1 MVRKAGTGKVCMKL
15 TTNNLKYFSIISIG
29 VALAYLVNKFQGAIS
44 PLFLSMVFGLVLV
57 NVGGWSKQGKE
68 AATFAARKCL
78 RLGVVL
84 LGFQISIDKFIEVGP
99 RGLLAVAIIVAGVFL
114 GLRFFAKRAGLS
126 DSLSTLI
133 AGGFAICGATAI
145 AAISST
151 RKSEERDVSYAV
163 ALVAL
168 CGTLSVFVIP
178 GMAHIFSLGDATAG
192 AWIGA
197 AVHDVGQVI
206 ATASLMS
213 PEALD
218 SAVIVKLTR
227 VVLLIPLIL
236 LLASRSGTGEK
247 KSLRTATPTFVI
259 AFVIC
264 ALVVNALS
272 LPDTAMTA
280 GKELSKILLSLG
292 LFGMGLGVK
301 WASIKALG
309 SKPLL
314 VGLVAWVACGGFA
327 LAVITAVGL

>member
-1 MVRKAGTGKVCMKL
+1 MKL
-15 TTNNLKYFSIISIG
+15 TANNLKYFSIIVVN
-29 VALAYLVNKFQGAIS
+29 VAIAYAVNKFEGAIS
-44 PLFLSMVFGLVLV
+44 PLFFSMVLGLIFV
-57 NVGGWSKQGKE
+57 NAGGWSSKGKE

-99 RGLLAVAIIVAGVFL
+99 RGLLAVAIIVSGVFL

-126 DSLSTLI
+126 DSLSTFI

-151 RKSEERDVSYAV
+151 RKGEERDVSYAV

-178 GMAHIFSLGDATAG
+178 GLASLFSLSDATAG

-236 LLASRSGTGEK
+236 FLSATNKDHAGEK

-259 AFVIC
+259 AFVLC
-264 ALVVNALS
+264 ALIVNALS
-272 LPDTAMTA
+272 LPETAITA
-280 GKELSKILLSLG
+280 GKELSKIFLSLG

-309 SKPLL
+309 AKPLL
-314 VGLVAWVACGGFA
+314 VGLVAWVVCGGFA
-327 LAVITAVGL
+327 LGVITAVGL

>member
-1 MVRKAGTGKVCMKL
+1 MKL
-15 TTNNLKYFSIISIG
+15 TTNNVKHFSIISAG
-29 VALAYLVNKFQGAIS
+29 VFLAYLVNRIEGAIS
-44 PLFLSMVFGLVLV
+44 PLFFSMVLGLIVV
-57 NVGGWSKQGKE
+57 NAGGWSDKGKE
-68 AATFAARKCL
+68 AATFAAKRCL
-78 RLGVVL
+78 RLGVVF
-84 LGFQISIDKFIEVGP
+84 LGFQISIDKFVEVGP
-99 RGLLAVAIIVAGVFL
+99 RGLLAVAIIVSGVFL
-114 GLRFFAKRAGLS
+114 GLRYFAKRSGLS
-126 DSLSTLI
+126 DSLSTFI

-178 GMAHIFSLGDATAG
+178 ALATLFDLSDATAG

-206 ATASLMS
+206 ATASVMS

-236 LLASRSGTGEK
+236 FLSASNKDKSGEK
-247 KSLRTATPTFVI
+247 KSLRTATPTFVLG
-259 AFVIC
+259 FVLC
-264 ALVVNALS
+264 ALIVNALS
-272 LPDTAMTA
+272 LPESAMTV
-280 GKELSKILLSLG
+280 GKELSKVLLSLG

-309 SKPLL
+309 AKPLI
-314 VGLVAWVACGGFA
+314 VGLVAWVVCGGFA
-327 LAVITAVGL
+327 LGVIAAVGL

>member
-1 MVRKAGTGKVCMKL
+1 MKL
-15 TTNNLKYFSIISIG
+15 TTSNLKYFSVISIF
-29 VALAYLVNKFQGAIS
+29 VALAYGISQLQGAIS
-44 PLFLSMVFGLVLV
+44 PLFISLLFGLALV
-57 NVGGWSKQGKE
+57 NTGLWGDGGRE
-68 AATFAARKCL
+68 AANFAAKRCM

-99 RGLLAVAIIVAGVFL
+99 KGLLAVVIIVTTVFL
-114 GLRFFAKRAGLS
+114 GLRYAAMKSGSSESF
-126 DSLSTLI
+126 STLI

-178 GMAHIFSLGDATAG
+178 PLANLLSLSDVTAG

-206 ATASLMS
+206 ATASLMG
-213 PEALD
+213 PTALD

-236 LLASRSGTGEK
+236 LLSYKTSEK
-247 KSLRTATPTFVI
+247 KSLKGATPVFVI
-259 AFVIC
+259 GFVAC
-264 ALVVNALS
+264 ALIVNALA
-272 LPDTAMTA
+272 LPESAINV
-280 GKELSKILLSLG
+280 GKESSKIFLSLG
-292 LFGMGLGVK
+292 LLGMGLSVK

-309 SKPLL
+309 AKPLVL
-314 VGLVAWVACGGFA
+314 GLLAWVTCGGFA
-327 LAVITAVGL
+327 LAVITSVGL

>member
-1 MVRKAGTGKVCMKL
+1 M
-15 TTNNLKYFSIISIG
+15 S
-29 VALAYLVNKFQGAIS
+29 
-44 PLFLSMVFGLVLV
+44 
-57 NVGGWSKQGKE
+57 
-68 AATFAARKCL
+68 
-78 RLGVVL
+78 
-84 LGFQISIDKFIEVGP
+84 
-99 RGLLAVAIIVAGVFL
+99 GVFL

-126 DSLSTLI
+126 DSLSTFI

-178 GMAHIFSLGDATAG
+178 GLASIFSLSDATAG

-206 ATASLMS
+206 AAASLMS

-227 VVLLIPLIL
+227 VVLLIPLIIFL
-236 LLASRSGTGEK
+236 SATSKDHGGEK
-247 KSLRTATPTFVI
+247 KSLRTATPTFVM
-259 AFVIC
+259 AFVLC

-272 LPDTAMTA
+272 LPETAITA
-280 GKELSKILLSLG
+280 GKELSKVFLSL
-292 LFGMGLGVK
+292 
-301 WASIKALG
+301 A
-309 SKPLL
+309 
-314 VGLVAWVACGGFA
+314 
-327 LAVITAVGL
+327 

>member
-1 MVRKAGTGKVCMKL
+1 MA
-15 TTNNLKYFSIISIG
+15 I
-29 VALAYLVNKFQGAIS
+29 AYTVNKFEGAIS
-44 PLFLSMVFGLVLV
+44 PLFMSMVFGLILV
-57 NVGGWSKQGKE
+57 NTVGWSEQGKE
-68 AATFAARKCL
+68 AATFAAKRCL

-84 LGFQISIDKFIEVGP
+84 LGFQISIDKFVEVGP
-99 RGLLAVAIIVAGVFL
+99 RGLLAVVIIVTGVFL
-114 GLRFFAKRAGLS
+114 GLRFAARRAGLS

-163 ALVAL
+163 AIVAL

-178 GMAHIFSLGDATAG
+178 FIAHLFSLSDATAG

-236 LLASRSGTGEK
+236 FLSAKSAEK
-247 KSLRTATPTFVI
+247 KSLRSATPTFVLG
-259 AFVIC
+259 FVVC
-264 ALVVNALS
+264 ALLVNALPLS
-272 LPDTAMTA
+272 DSTISF
-280 GKELSKILLSLG
+280 GKELSKIFLSIG
-292 LFGMGLGVK
+292 LFGKIGRAHV
-301 WASIKALG
+301 
-309 SKPLL
+309 
-314 VGLVAWVACGGFA
+314 
-327 LAVITAVGL
+327 

>member
-1 MVRKAGTGKVCMKL
+1 MKVTK
-15 TTNNLKYFSIISIG
+15 TNLFYFSIIALN
-29 VALAYLVNKFQGAIS
+29 VAVAYAVSKFEDAIS
-44 PLFLSMVFGLVLV
+44 PLFMSMVMGLIFV
-57 NVGGWSKQGKE
+57 NAGGWSENGKE
-68 AATFAARKCL
+68 AATFAAKRCL
-78 RLGVVL
+78 RIGVVL

-99 RGLLAVAIIVAGVFL
+99 RGLLAVVVIVAGVFL
-114 GLRFFAKRAGLS
+114 GLRFAAKKAGLS
-126 DSLSTLI
+126 ESLSTLI

-178 GMAHIFSLGDATAG
+178 LLAQFFSISDATAG

-206 ATASLMS
+206 ATASIMG

-236 LLASRSGTGEK
+236 FLSMSNSSEDGGK

-259 AFVIC
+259 GFVIC
-264 ALVVNALS
+264 ALLVNALS
-272 LPDTAMTA
+272 LPETVVDG
-280 GKELSKILLSLG
+280 GKELSKIFLSIG
-292 LFGMGLGVK
+292 LFGMGLGVR

-309 SKPLL
+309 AKPLV
-314 VGLVAWVACGGFA
+314 VGLGAWVVCGGFA
-327 LAVITAVGL
+327 LGVIRSVGL

>member
-1 MVRKAGTGKVCMKL
+1 VKL
-15 TTNNLKYFSIISIG
+15 TATNIKYFSIISIG
-29 VALAYLVNKFQGAIS
+29 VAIAYATNKFEGAIS
-44 PLFLSMVFGLVLV
+44 PLFMSMVLGLILV
-57 NVGGWSKQGKE
+57 NAGGWSDSGKG
-68 AATFAARKCL
+68 AATFAAKRCL
-78 RLGVVL
+78 RIGVVL

-99 RGLLAVAIIVAGVFL
+99 RGLIAVVLIVAGVFL
-114 GLRFFAKRAGLS
+114 GLRFAARRAGLT

-151 RKSEERDVSYAV
+151 RKSEEREVSYAV
-163 ALVAL
+163 AVVAL

-178 GMAHIFSLGDATAG
+178 VLAHLFSLSDATSG

-206 ATASLMS
+206 ATASIMG

-236 LLASRSGTGEK
+236 FLSTQNSEK
-247 KSLRTATPTFVI
+247 KSLRSATPTFVA

-264 ALVVNALS
+264 ALLVNALPLS
-272 LPDTAMTA
+272 ESTINI
-280 GKELSKILLSLG
+280 GKELSKIFLSIG
-292 LFGMGLGVK
+292 LFGMGLGVR
-301 WASIKALG
+301 WSSIKALG
-309 SKPLL
+309 AKPLM
-314 VGLVAWVACGGFA
+314 VGLTAWVLCGAFA
-327 LAVITAVGL
+327 LGVIRTVGL

>member
-1 MVRKAGTGKVCMKL
+1 MKL
-15 TTNNLKYFSIISIG
+15 TATNLKYFAIIVAG
-29 VALAYLVNKFQGAIS
+29 VALAYAVNKFEGAIS
-44 PLFLSMVFGLVLV
+44 PLFMSMVLGLIVV
-57 NVGGWSKQGKE
+57 NSGGWNENGKE
-68 AATFAARKCL
+68 AATFAAKRCL
-78 RLGVVL
+78 RIGVVL
-84 LGFQISIDKFIEVGP
+84 LGFQISIDKFMEVGP
-99 RGLLAVAIIVAGVFL
+99 KGLIAVLVIVTGVFF
-114 GLRFFAKRAGLS
+114 GLRFIGKKFGLT

-163 ALVAL
+163 AVVAL

-178 GMAHIFSLGDATAG
+178 LLANFFSLSDATAG

-236 LLASRSGTGEK
+236 FLSTNNVEK
-247 KSLRTATPTFVI
+247 KSLRSAAPTFVI
-259 AFVIC
+259 GFVIC
-264 ALVVNALS
+264 AIAVNALS
-272 LPDTAMTA
+272 LPESVITT
-280 GKELSKILLSLG
+280 GKELSKIFLSLG
-292 LFGMGLGVK
+292 LFGMGLGVR

-314 VGLVAWVACGGFA
+314 VGLGAWVVCGGFA
-327 LAVITAVGL
+327 LGVIRTVGL

>member
-1 MVRKAGTGKVCMKL
+1 MKVTK
-15 TTNNLKYFSIISIG
+15 TNLFYFSIIALN
-29 VALAYLVNKFQGAIS
+29 VAVAYAISKFEGAIS
-44 PLFLSMVFGLVLV
+44 PLFMSMVMGLIFV
-57 NVGGWSKQGKE
+57 NAGGWSDNGKE
-68 AATFAARKCL
+68 AATFAAKRCL
-78 RLGVVL
+78 RIGVVL

-99 RGLLAVAIIVAGVFL
+99 RGLLAVVVIVAGVFL
-114 GLRFFAKRAGLS
+114 GLRFAAKKAGLS
-126 DSLSTLI
+126 ESLSTLI

-163 ALVAL
+163 AVVAL

-178 GMAHIFSLGDATAG
+178 LLAHFFSLTDATAG

-206 ATASLMS
+206 ATASIMG

-236 LLASRSGTGEK
+236 ILSSKNTEK
-247 KSLRTATPTFVI
+247 KSLRSATPTFVI

-264 ALVVNALS
+264 ALVVNALPLS
-272 LPDTAMTA
+272 SETITV
-280 GKELSKILLSLG
+280 GKELSKIFLSRGPYRDWETDRKSTRLNSSHR
-292 LFGMGLGVK
+292 L
-301 WASIKALG
+301 
-309 SKPLL
+309 
-314 VGLVAWVACGGFA
+314 
-327 LAVITAVGL
+327 

>member
-1 MVRKAGTGKVCMKL
+1 MKL
-15 TTNNLKYFSIISIG
+15 TANNVKYFSIISVG
-29 VALAYLVNKFQGAIS
+29 VALAYLMNRFEGAIS
-44 PLFLSMVFGLVLV
+44 PLFLSMVLGLALV
-57 NVGGWSKQGKE
+57 NTLGWSEEGKE
-68 AATFAARKCL
+68 AATFAAKKCL
-78 RLGVVL
+78 RFGVVL

-99 RGLLAVAIIVAGVFL
+99 KGLLAVAIIVAGVFL
-114 GLRFFAKRAGLS
+114 GLRYFAKRAGLS
-126 DSLSTLI
+126 DSLSTFI

-178 GMAHIFSLGDATAG
+178 GLAAIFSLSDATAG

-236 LLASRSGTGEK
+236 FLSSTNKDHGSGK
-247 KSLRTATPTFVI
+247 RSLRTATPTFVI
-259 AFVIC
+259 GFVLC

-272 LPDTAMTA
+272 LPESAISA
-280 GKELSKILLSLG
+280 GKELSKIFLSLG

-301 WASIKALG
+301 WSSIKALG
-309 SKPLL
+309 AKPLI
-314 VGLVAWVACGGFA
+314 VGLVAWVVCGGFA
-327 LAVITAVGL
+327 LGVIEAVGL

>member
-1 MVRKAGTGKVCMKL
+1 MKL
-15 TTNNLKYFSIISIG
+15 TTNNVKHFSIISAG
-29 VALAYLVNKFQGAIS
+29 VFLAYLVNRIEGAIS
-44 PLFLSMVFGLVLV
+44 PLFFSMVLGLIVV
-57 NVGGWSKQGKE
+57 NAGGWSDKGKE
-68 AATFAARKCL
+68 AATFAAKRCL
-78 RLGVVL
+78 RLGVVF
-84 LGFQISIDKFIEVGP
+84 LGFQISIDKFVEVGP
-99 RGLLAVAIIVAGVFL
+99 RGLLAVAIIVSGVFL
-114 GLRFFAKRAGLS
+114 GLRYFAKRSGLS
-126 DSLSTLI
+126 DSLSTFI

-178 GMAHIFSLGDATAG
+178 VLATLFDLSDATAG

-206 ATASLMS
+206 ATASVMS

-236 LLASRSGTGEK
+236 FLSASNKDKSGEK
-247 KSLRTATPTFVI
+247 KSLRAATPTFVLG
-259 AFVIC
+259 FVAC
-264 ALVVNALS
+264 ALVVNALA
-272 LPDTAMTA
+272 LPDSAMTA
-280 GKELSKILLSLG
+280 GKELSKVLLSLG

-309 SKPLL
+309 AKPLI
-314 VGLVAWVACGGFA
+314 VGLVAWVLCGGFA
-327 LAVITAVGL
+327 LGVITAVGL

>member
-1 MVRKAGTGKVCMKL
+1 MKL
-15 TTNNLKYFSIISIG
+15 TATNIKYFSVILIG
-29 VALAYLVNKFQGAIS
+29 VSLAYLVNKFEGAIS
-44 PLFLSMVFGLVLV
+44 PLFMSMVLGLIFV
-57 NVGGWSKQGKE
+57 NAGGWSKNGKA

-84 LGFQISIDKFIEVGP
+84 LGFQISIDKFSEVGP
-99 RGLLAVAIIVAGVFL
+99 QGLLAVVIIVAGVFI
-114 GLRFFAKRAGLS
+114 GLRFVAKRAGLS
-126 DSLSTLI
+126 DSLSTFI

-178 GMAHIFSLGDATAG
+178 VLAQLFSLSDATAG

-236 LLASRSGTGEK
+236 FLSTNNVEK
-247 KSLRTATPTFVI
+247 KSLRSAAPTFVI
-259 AFVIC
+259 GFVIC
-264 ALVVNALS
+264 AIVVNALS
-272 LPDTAMTA
+272 LPESFITT
-280 GKELSKILLSLG
+280 GKELSKIFLSLG

-314 VGLVAWVACGGFA
+314 VGLGAWVVCGGFA
-327 LAVITAVGL
+327 LGVIRTVGL

>member
-1 MVRKAGTGKVCMKL
+1 MKL
-15 TTNNLKYFSIISIG
+15 TANNLKYFSIIAFN
-29 VALAYLVNKFQGAIS
+29 VAIAYAVSKFESAIS
-44 PLFLSMVFGLVLV
+44 PLFFSMVLGLIFV
-57 NVGGWSKQGKE
+57 NSGGWSSKGKE

-84 LGFQISIDKFIEVGP
+84 LGFQISIDKFVEVGL
-99 RGLLAVAIIVAGVFL
+99 RGLFAVVIIVSGVFL
-114 GLRFFAKRAGLS
+114 GLRYFAKRAGLS
-126 DSLSTLI
+126 DALSTFI

-151 RKSEERDVSYAV
+151 RKGEERDVSYAV

-168 CGTLSVFVIP
+168 CGTISVFVIP
-178 GMAHIFSLGDATAG
+178 GLASIFSLSDGTAG

-206 ATASLMS
+206 AAASLMS

-236 LLASRSGTGEK
+236 FLSASSKDHGGEK
-247 KSLRTATPTFVI
+247 KSLRTATPTFVM
-259 AFVIC
+259 AFVLC

-272 LPDTAMTA
+272 LPETAITA
-280 GKELSKILLSLG
+280 GKELSKIFLSLG

-309 SKPLL
+309 AKPLL

>member
-1 MVRKAGTGKVCMKL
+1 MKL
-15 TTNNLKYFSIISIG
+15 TKINLIYFSII
-29 VALAYLVNKFQGAIS
+29 LVNVAVAYAVSKFEGAIS
-44 PLFLSMVFGLVLV
+44 PLFMSMVMGLIFV
-57 NVGGWSKQGKE
+57 NAGGWGDKGKE
-68 AATFAARKCL
+68 AATFAAKRCL
-78 RLGVVL
+78 RIGVVL

-99 RGLLAVAIIVAGVFL
+99 RGLMAVVVIVAGVFL
-114 GLRFFAKRAGLS
+114 GLRFAAKKAGLT

-163 ALVAL
+163 AVVAL

-178 GMAHIFSLGDATAG
+178 VLAHLFSLSDATAG

-206 ATASLMS
+206 ATASIMG

-236 LLASRSGTGEK
+236 FLSTQNSEK
-247 KSLRTATPTFVI
+247 KSLRSATPTFVV
-259 AFVIC
+259 AFVLC
-264 ALVVNALS
+264 AVLVNALPLS
-272 LPDTAMTA
+272 DGAITA
-280 GKELSKILLSLG
+280 GKELSKIFLSIG
-292 LFGMGLGVK
+292 LFGMGLGVR

-309 SKPLL
+309 AKPLM
-314 VGLVAWVACGGFA
+314 VGLSAWVVCGAFA
-327 LAVITAVGL
+327 LGIIHVVGL

>member
-1 MVRKAGTGKVCMKL
+1 VRKTGTGDVCMKL
-15 TTNNLKYFSIISIG
+15 TATNIRYFSIICVG
-29 VALAYLVNKFQGAIS
+29 VAIAYAINKIEGAIS
-44 PLFLSMVFGLVLV
+44 PLFISMVLGLILV
-57 NVGGWSKQGKE
+57 NAGGWKKDGKA

-84 LGFQISIDKFIEVGP
+84 LGFQISLDKFVEVGP
-99 RGLLAVAIIVAGVFL
+99 RGLIAVAVIVAGVFL
-114 GLRFFAKRAGLS
+114 GLRFAATRVGLT

-163 ALVAL
+163 AVVAL

-178 GMAHIFSLGDATAG
+178 VLAHLFSLSDATAG

-206 ATASLMS
+206 ATASIMG

-227 VVLLIPLIL
+227 VVLLIPLVL
-236 LLASRSGTGEK
+236 FLSSKSAEK

-264 ALVVNALS
+264 ALLVNALPLS
-272 LPDTAMTA
+272 ESTISI
-280 GKELSKILLSLG
+280 GKELSKIFLSLG

-309 SKPLL
+309 AKPLL
-314 VGLVAWVACGGFA
+314 VGLSAWVICGAFA
-327 LAVITAVGL
+327 LGVIQVVGL

>member
-1 MVRKAGTGKVCMKL
+1 MKL
-15 TTNNLKYFSIISIG
+15 TTNNLKYFSIISVG
-29 VALAYLVNKFQGAIS
+29 VSLAYLVNKFEGAIS
-44 PLFLSMVFGLVLV
+44 PLFLSMVFGLILV
-57 NVGGWSKQGKE
+57 NTVGWSKEGKE

-78 RLGVVL
+78 RLGVVF

-99 RGLLAVAIIVAGVFL
+99 KGLLAVVLIVAGVFL
-114 GLRFFAKRAGLS
+114 GLSFFAKRVGLS
-126 DSLSTLI
+126 DSLSTFI

-178 GMAHIFSLGDATAG
+178 VFAQVFSLSDATAG

-206 ATASLMS
+206 ATASLLG

-227 VVLLIPLIL
+227 VVMLIPLIL
-236 LLASRSGTGEK
+236 FLTARNNEGEK

-259 AFVIC
+259 GFVVC
-264 ALVVNALS
+264 ALLVNALS
-272 LPDTAMTA
+272 LPDSTITA
-280 GKELSKILLSLG
+280 GKEISKILLSIG

-309 SKPLL
+309 SKPLI

-327 LAVITAVGL
+327 LGVIRAVGL